1 VERKITGVV
10 FSDLGQGAMFMSLP
24 WVQQTLRER
33 LGFSPYP
40 ATLNVRLDSEK
51 EMGAW
56 REVKRQVEA
65 IDIPP
70 PDASFCRARC
80 FPVEIE
86 GKQIGA
92 VVLPEVEGYPPDKLE
107 VIAPVRIKDE
117 LGVRDGDRVILE
129 FVG

>member
-1 VERKITGVV
+1 MENRRRGMAAKRSTGKRKRAGMKLRKLAGVV

-70 PDASFCRARC
+70 PDASFCPA
-80 FPVEIE
+80 
-86 GKQIGA
+86 
-92 VVLPEVEGYPPDKLE
+92 
-107 VIAPVRIKDE
+107 
-117 LGVRDGDRVILE
+117 
-129 FVG
+129 